1 MRKTAL
7 SLALLVLC
15 VLGAAAAPAR
25 VLSQPVLDRFLKDL
39 GAISAELEAYGK
51 TLEADEDSGAAPGAG
66 GFAAPDYAA
75 LLSGL
80 KADARI
86 RAILGK
92 YGWKDEF
99 WQVYVAVMQGIFVV
113 SMDEAYVQAPMAEIK
128 KAADQARALLHPD
141 DLALVLRNRDKIT
154 SAIEAIGD

>member
-1 MRKTAL
+1 MRKTT
-7 SLALLVLC
+7 LALAFLLLC

-25 VLSQPVLDRFLKDL
+25 VLGQPVLDRFLKDL

-51 TLEADEDSGAAPGAG
+51 TLEADEDSAAGAG

-86 RAILGK
+86 RSILAK

-99 WQVYVAVMQGIFVV
+99 WQVYVAVAQGIFVV
-113 SMDEAYVQAPMAEIK
+113 SMDEAYAQAPMAEIK
-128 KAADQARALLHPD
+128 KAADQARVQLHSD
-141 DLALVLRNRDKIT
+141 DLALVLRNRDKIV
-154 SAIEAIGD
+154 SAFEAIGD

>member
-1 MRKTAL
+1 MRKTT
-7 SLALLVLC
+7 LALAFLLLC

-39 GAISAELEAYGK
+39 GAISSELEAYGK
-51 TLEADEDSGAAPGAG
+51 TLEADEDSAASPGAG
-66 GFAAPDYAA
+66 GFSAPDYAA

-99 WQVYVAVMQGIFVV
+99 WQVYVAVMQGIFVAA
-113 SMDEAYVQAPMAEIK
+113 MDEAYAQAPMAEIK
-128 KAADQARALLHPD
+128 KAADQTRALLHPE